1 MFTGVSRIFIS
12 LSEWVREMKI
22 VVVGA
27 GKMGY
32 SIAQLLADGSYDVV
46 VIEQDEDRRQVVKDS
61 LDVLTIQGNG
71 CSPDILSMP
80 EVRDA
85 DVFIAVAE
93 SDEVNM
99 VACRMAKEFG
109 AKHTV
114 ARVRNEEY
122 TGLEPKMLNK
132 TMGVDLNLN
141 PERIT
146 ATEISHILMTPAA
159 LDVDDFADGKVRMFG
174 TRLPEDFP
182 FLGVPLKNVRLPG
195 SILIALIF
203 RKHQM
208 IIPHGDDILEAGDN
222 VYFVGGQEVIKEF
235 EENFEARY
243 EKLERVLLIGAGRAG
258 RMLARLLEQKGVFV
272 KVIDKDKERCRILSE
287 QLSNGL
293 VLCGDG
299 TDIDLLTEEGISEA
313 DCVVCLTEDDKLNLL
328 LALLAKHL
336 GAKKTIVRVARSE
349 YVDLMAKVGVDIAL
363 SARLLSAAEVIRF
376 VRQGGVVSVALLEG
390 AKAEALELKVQPG
403 CKVEGKT
410 LIKAGL
416 PRECLVCGIVHGDTA
431 SVPNGR
437 SILYAGDRII
447 VFAKSEIVQDVM
459 DMFA

>member
-1 MFTGVSRIFIS
+1 
-12 LSEWVREMKI
+12 MKI

-46 VIEQDEDRRQVVKDS
+46 VIEQDDERRQVVKDS

-71 CSPDILSMP
+71 CSPDILGMP

-85 DVFIAVAE
+85 DVFIAVTD

-109 AKHTV
+109 AHHTV
-114 ARVRNEEY
+114 ARIRNEDY
-122 TGLEPKMLNK
+122 TNTDPQLLNR
-132 TMGVDLNLN
+132 TQDVDLNLN

-146 ATEISHILMTPAA
+146 ASEISHILMTPAA
-159 LDVDDFADGKVRMFG
+159 LNVDDFADGKVRMFG
-174 TRLPEDFP
+174 ARLPEDFP
-182 FLGVPLKNVRLPG
+182 FLRVSLKNVRLPG
-195 SILIALIF
+195 GILIAMIF
-203 RKHQM
+203 RKHRM
-208 IIPHGDDILEAGDN
+208 IIPHGEDVLEPGDN
-222 VYFVGGQEVIKEF
+222 VYFVGSLEVIKKF

-243 EKLERVLLIGAGRAG
+243 EKLERVLVIGAGRAG
-258 RMLARLLEQKGVFV
+258 RLLAQMLEKKGVFV
-272 KVIDKDKERCRILSE
+272 KVIDKDRERCRVLSE
-287 QLSNGL
+287 KLNNGL

-313 DCVVCLTEDDKLNLL
+313 DCLVCLTDDDKLNLL
-328 LALLAKHL
+328 LALLGKHL

-390 AKAEALELKVQPG
+390 AKAEALELKVQAG

-416 PRECLVCGIVHGDTA
+416 PRECLVCGIVHQGKA
-431 SVPNGR
+431 SVPNG
-437 SILYAGDRII
+437 SSVLSADDRVII
-447 VFAKSEIVQDVM
+447 FTKSEVVQNVI
-459 DMFA
+459 DMFANL